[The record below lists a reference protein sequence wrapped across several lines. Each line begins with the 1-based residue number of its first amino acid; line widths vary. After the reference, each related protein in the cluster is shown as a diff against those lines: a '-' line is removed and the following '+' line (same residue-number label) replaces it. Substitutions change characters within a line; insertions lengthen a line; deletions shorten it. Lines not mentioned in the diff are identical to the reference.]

1 MQLYFP
7 VPRFSPSSANNS
19 LSWLKNWKDLS
30 RLWLLSLNYILMLLK
45 IPMSLPILTSTKA
58 NFHVSAIARRQT
70 PKPTETS
77 STFLHH
83 NSTQFRSVL
92 YSAIGTVLW
101 YSCKCNNRMNERFNR
116 ASVVLTSANAPTP
129 YTETTRSYVFAL
141 RVSWACVGPVVV
153 VLFLFSFF
161 RDFACEWTRLR
172 FGASFRFWPCIPG
185 LFLYSFITSD
195 SRLWKGLGIFVFCWF
210 ISQGNELNG
219 RVNVYR

>member
-19 LSWLKNWKDLS
+19 LSWLNLTKNWKDLS
-30 RLWLLSLNYILMLLK
+30 GLWLLSLNYILMLLK

-161 RDFACEWTRLR
+161 SR
-172 FGASFRFWPCIPG
+172 FCMRVDTITFRC
-185 LFLYSFITSD
+185 FI
-195 SRLWKGLGIFVFCWF
+195 
-210 ISQGNELNG
+210 
-219 RVNVYR
+219 